1 MKSWYLPFVLIM
13 AFRLSAQL
21 EIEMVEKIQVDPPQG
36 GTEVAAPEAGDHS
49 VPLLNKG
56 REQDLLNFLNKD
68 RLSGH
73 LIRMDAEGLLWKHPD
88 AAAEVL
94 YGLDNLKMIEFK
106 TTEGQKEDLTRLP
119 RIELTNGDRY
129 RGRIVRMDPQQLVIA
144 SPLGGEL
151 SIRSDMVKSIRPVVT
166 SSAIYEGPNAIEE
179 WEINNNN
186 NNDGGWEVKNQ
197 ALYCNGHNMIA
208 GLKLEE
214 LTDMSSVE
222 FEMEFR
228 GNVNLQFAFW
238 AKDPKNVHQNAYIVN
253 LQNGYVR
260 GYRNFDKIGRNEL
273 GNLQPRADLN
283 DGKLKVKLLLNR
295 EKKEIL
301 MLFEENLVARWT
313 DTFEGKIKGNALV
326 FASMSNTPIKI
337 SNISVRAW
345 DGEFDLDNGDKPAAQ
360 DQLITANGDIFA
372 GQLEKIESDV
382 LYFKNDFAVFQVPV
396 ERISEITMSQ
406 ATRSVPRLQAGD
418 TEIYFPGG
426 ERITLKLSSL
436 DGQKF
441 TGNSEATGDVTL
453 WRKYFSEMKM
463 NPYDDR
469 HKEEE
474 DIW

>member
-68 RLSGH
+68 RLSGD
-73 LIRMDAEGLLWKHPD
+73 LIRIDAEGLVWKHPD
-88 AAAEVL
+88 TAAEML

-106 TTEGQKEDLTRLP
+106 TTDAQKEDLNRLP
-119 RIELTNGDRY
+119 QIDLTNGDRY
-129 RGRIVRMDPQQLVIA
+129 RGRIVRMDTEKLIID
-144 SPLGGEL
+144 SPLGGEIQ
-151 SIRSDMVKSIRPVVT
+151 IRSEMVKGIRPVFS
-166 SSAIYEGPNAIEE
+166 SSAIYEGPNNIEE
-179 WEINNNN
+179 WELNNNGN
-186 NNDGGWEVKNQ
+186 NNGGWEFKNE
-197 ALYCNGHNMIA
+197 ALYCRNHNMIA
-208 GLKLEE
+208 GLALEE
-214 LTDMSSVE
+214 LTDMARIE

-253 LQNGYVR
+253 LENGYVR
-260 GYRNFDKIGRNEL
+260 GYRNFDNIGRNEL
-273 GNLQPRADLN
+273 GNLQSRDDLN

-406 ATRSVPRLQAGD
+406 ATRSVPRLQTGD